1 METQKNEQVDVVKQ
15 LLDILEKQNM
25 QEQSKD
31 FTAVLNTVIEMQ
43 NQLGA
48 MIEELHD
55 VKSQLKEVQNNNPTV
70 ENWSLRDKLTQLEE
84 KIQGLLWKMFDIKD
98 QLLDTAAQAVTA
110 FKDKGS
116 QEFGKIL
123 VGGINEVKDMLSKY
137 KEHVVEVKTE
147 YEKTASTIDSI
158 GDELK
163 KLGNSAANVG
173 RLLTGKEAQAVSENK
188 QGVALTRIAN
198 VPIKNSISKLE
209 NTISKVD
216 KACEKLSRTADSIQ
230 HGKPERA
237 ENTEKRTSVTEKL
250 SEMKAQAH
258 QQKKQPEKMKA
269 PSRAD
274 CL

>member
-188 QGVALTRIAN
+188 QGVALNRIAN

>member
-1 METQKNEQVDVVKQ
+1 MDTQKFEEIDVIKQ
-15 LLDILEKQNM
+15 LLDIMDKQNM
-25 QEQSKD
+25 KDQSQE
-31 FTAVLNTVIEMQ
+31 FAAVLQTVAGMQ

-48 MIEELHD
+48 MIEELRD
-55 VKSQLKEVQNNNPTV
+55 VKTQLKEVQDSNLTV

-123 VGGINEVKDMLSKY
+123 VAGINEVKDMLGKY

-188 QGVALTRIAN
+188 QGVALTRVAN
-198 VPIKNSISKLE
+198 IPVKNNISKLE

-230 HGKPERA
+230 RGKPERT
-237 ENTEKRTSVTEKL
+237 ENAEKRTSVTEKL
-250 SEMKAQAH
+250 SEMKAQAL

-269 PSRAD
+269 PSRAN